1 MIKDNQI
8 KKIWAIVGNIGSR
21 DHLDLFLSRK
31 GLNSMKKLTEEEAEM
46 LISEL
51 KDLQK
56 KADRQRKRI
65 FSAIRSIKL
74 LAPDEKLGEADV
86 LAYLRQVKGFTLP
99 YKRRLNDYN
108 SQELSQIIRQLDA
121 IRPKMQKKYRNTLQI
136 Q

>member
-21 DHLDLFLSRK
+21 DYLELFLSRK

-74 LAPDEKLGEADV
+74 IAPDEKFSEADV
-86 LAYLRQVKGFTLP
+86 LAYLRQIKGFPLP

-108 SQELSQIIRQLDA
+108 PQELSQIIRQLDA
-121 IRPKMQKKYRNTLQI
+121 IRPKMQKKYRNSLHI